1 MMKSAIRRM
10 VFCTVAILR
19 TGSQLALSHEVP
31 FQKTKQFYLE
41 AGQVQEREIDLVF
54 DDFSL
59 FLRGRGDRSKA
70 YQEIR
75 YSTITSMRYDHSA
88 QAPEGT
94 LAGVPASPSQEK
106 RNWLTIRYE
115 QEGHPALVLLLL
127 DPSEAGDAVF
137 TAAIVTEKEVQGA
150 DAIE

>member
-1 MMKSAIRRM
+1 
-10 VFCTVAILR
+10 
-19 TGSQLALSHEVP
+19 
-31 FQKTKQFYLE
+31 
-41 AGQVQEREIDLVF
+41 VF

-75 YSTITSMRYDHSA
+75 YSTITSMRYDHSG
-88 QAPEGT
+88 QVPEGT

-115 QEGHPALVLLLL
+115 QEGHPSLVLLLL